1 MVLKGEMA
9 MKDWTKEVVQ
19 VRVARPTNQLAAIER
34 FYCEGVG
41 LEKIGSFSE
50 YQGYDGIMIGTAKC

>member
-41 LEKIGSFSE
+41 LEKIGSFNLN
-50 YQGYDGIMIGTAKC
+50 Q

>member
-1 MVLKGEMA
+1 MVLKEEMA

-19 VRVARPTNQLAAIER
+19 VRVVRPTNQLAAIEK

-41 LEKIGSFSE
+41 LEKIGSFNLI
-50 YQGYDGIMIGTAKC
+50 Q